1 MILKNPSFLKTSFKF
16 NAPRSIYFVIFA
28 VSGFSGLIYESIWSH
43 YLKLFLGHAAY
54 AQSLVLIIFMGGM
67 AAGSWLAS
75 RLSTRSKIPILIYAI
90 VEGIIGLAALVFHG
104 IFTGLIE
111 TFYLSILPSIG
122 SVSLGVILKWLAAG
136 MLILP
141 QSILL
146 GMTFPLMSAGV
157 IRRFPINPGS
167 SLAMLYFTNSIGA
180 AIGVL
185 VNGFWLLKIVGLPG
199 AIMTAG
205 LINIFLAII
214 VWILARMD
222 PISQTE
228 PIKSSTVSGLQISG
242 LAKLFMLAA
251 FITGTASFVY
261 EIGWIRMLSLVL
273 GSTTHSF
280 ELMLSAFITG
290 LALGGLWIRRRIDKI
305 NNPVKFSGYVLLLMG
320 ILALL
325 TIPVYMMSFDWMTNF
340 MHALDKTDSGYAV
353 YNISS
358 HVIALVIMLPT
369 TFMAGMTLPLFIY
382 ILLHEGQG
390 EAAIGRIYA
399 ANMIGAITGILFAL
413 HIGLTV
419 LGLKN
424 LIIFGALLDILLG
437 IFLLWRST
445 DSAIDYLQKTL
456 STITAVIAICS
467 ISFLVEMNKNIMV
480 SGVYRYGHT
489 KHGESSSLEFYEDGK
504 TATVSMIKSADN
516 VLSLATNGKTDASMN
531 MNLGADHKPN
541 SDEFTM
547 TLLGAIPLAYKP
559 DAKRIANIG
568 MGSGL
573 TTHVLLAKSD
583 IEVVDTIEIEAEM
596 VSASRLFGNRV
607 ARAYGDQRSNIYI
620 EDAKTFFSLHN
631 KKYDIIFTEPSNP
644 WVSGVAS
651 LFSNEFYR
659 MVSSYLDNDG
669 LFVQWIQLYEFT
681 DELSVSILKALAANF
696 GDFVIYTP
704 NGSDI
709 LFIAQKQ
716 GTLNKPDW
724 NILKN
729 DLIRESLEWINI
741 ESSADLELRKVADRN
756 MLLPYLTVIPSP
768 MNSDYYPFVDLN
780 AAKARYEKDSVRL
793 FASLATAPVPLLEML
808 LDERI
813 NFDSV
818 TSGQDYQ
825 RGEYVDIAN
834 WIFEKVSL
842 NSVAD
847 PDRADDLVPYYTRY
861 ITDWLLMATYNC
873 AADSNPKRWHIS
885 ILEIFSLTIP
895 FLEQDR
901 SKELINNLTTNDCKI
916 HKDKNTIKWVNLFRA
931 IANRDAE
938 KMSQIGHDLLTEK
951 GWHDINEKKY
961 LLTVTILGDIVANR
975 SLEAHKLWLKEGAAI
990 FHKDNI
996 PDYLKLLLAIV
1007 ASDAAQITMHTT
1019 HR

>member
-1 MILKNPSFLKTSFKF
+1 MILKNPSYLKTSFKF
-16 NAPRSIYFVIFA
+16 NAPRGIYFVIFA
-28 VSGFSGLIYESIWSH
+28 ISGFSGLIYESIWSH

-75 RLSTRSKIPILIYAI
+75 LLSTRSRTPILIYAI
-90 VEGIIGLAALVFHG
+90 VEGIIGLGALVFHG
-104 IFTGLIE
+104 IFTELIE

-122 SVSLGVILKWLAAG
+122 SVSVGSTLKWLAAG
-136 MLILP
+136 SLILP

-157 IRRFPINPGS
+157 IRRFPSNPGS
-167 SLAMLYFTNSIGA
+167 SLATLYFTNSIGA

-185 VNGFWLLKIVGLPG
+185 VNGFWLLKIIGLPG

-205 LINIFLAII
+205 LINIALAII
-214 VWILARMD
+214 VWILVRMD
-222 PISQTE
+222 NLSRTE
-228 PIKSSTVSGLQISG
+228 PIKSSTESGSQISS
-242 LAKLFMLAA
+242 LTKVFIFAA
-251 FITGTASFVY
+251 FITGAASFVY

-273 GSTTHSF
+273 GTTTHSF
-280 ELMLSAFITG
+280 ELMLSSFITG

-305 NNPVKFSGYVLLLMG
+305 NNPVSFSGYVQLLMG
-320 ILALL
+320 VFALL

-340 MHALDKTDSGYAV
+340 MQALDKTDSGYAV

-358 HVIALVIMLPT
+358 HLIALVIMLPA
-369 TFMAGMTLPLFIY
+369 TFMAGMTLPLFTYTLIR
-382 ILLHEGQG
+382 EGQG
-390 EAAIGRIYA
+390 ESAIGRIYA

-437 IFLLWRST
+437 LFLLWRST
-445 DSAIDYLQKTL
+445 DSTIDYLRKTL

-467 ISFLVEMNKNIMV
+467 IFFLVEMNKKIMV

-489 KHGESSSLEFYEDGK
+489 KLGESSTLEFYEDGK
-504 TATVSMIKSADN
+504 TATVSMIKSTDN
-516 VLSLATNGKTDASMN
+516 ILSLATNGKIDASVN
-531 MNLGADHKPN
+531 MNTGTDHKPR

-547 TLLGAIPLAYKP
+547 ILAGSIPLAYKP

-573 TTHVLLAKSD
+573 TTHVMLANSD
-583 IEVVDTIEIEAEM
+583 VEVVDTIEIEAEM
-596 VSASRLFGNRV
+596 VNASRLFGNRV
-607 ARAYGDQRSNIYI
+607 ARAHSDQRSNIYI
-620 EDAKTFFSLHN
+620 EDAKTFFSIHN
-631 KKYDIIFTEPSNP
+631 NKYDIIVAEPSNP

-659 MVSSYLDNDG
+659 MISNYLDNDG

-681 DELSVSILKALAANF
+681 DELSVSILKALTENF

-704 NGSDI
+704 NGFDI

-716 GTLNKPDW
+716 GTLSKPDW
-724 NILKN
+724 KVLDNN
-729 DLIRESLEWINI
+729 SMRESLKWINI
-741 ESSADLELRKVADRN
+741 ESIADLELRKVADRN
-756 MLLPYLTVIPSP
+756 MLLPYLTVNPSP

-780 AAKARYEKDSVRL
+780 AARAQYKKNSVEL

-808 LDERI
+808 LGEKID
-813 NFDSV
+813 FDSV

-825 RGEYVDIAN
+825 RGEYVDIAK

-842 NSVAD
+842 NSIAD
-847 PDRADDLVPYYTRY
+847 PDGADDLGLNRTRF
-861 ITDWLLMATYNC
+861 ITDWLLMSTYSC
-873 AADSNPKRWHIS
+873 AADANPKRWHIS
-885 ILEIFSLTIP
+885 ILNIFSLTIP

-901 SKELINNLTTNDCKI
+901 SEELINKLTANDCKI
-916 HKDKNTIKWVNLFRA
+916 HKDENTIKWLKLYRA

-938 KMSQIGHDLLTEK
+938 KMSLIGHDLLSEK
-951 GWHDINEKKY
+951 GWHDINGRKY

-975 SLEAHKLWLKEGAAI
+975 PLEAYKLWHEQGATI
-990 FHKDNI
+990 FHTEKM
-996 PDYLKLLLAIV
+996 PDYLKLLVAIV
-1007 ASDAAQITMHTT
+1007 SSDAAEKTMHAT
-1019 HR
+1019 R